1 MKSIL
6 PICLLVVVLVVG
18 YVMSMSRA
26 RAKPD
31 GFKGAAATKG
41 DAKMVLVKVFD
52 RKGELVGPVESPKV
66 EYTKEEWKKR
76 LTPEQFDVLRS
87 EGTERP
93 FCGKLLD
100 NKQKG
105 VYTCAACGLPLFT
118 SDTKFHSGT
127 GWPSFFQPISKEN
140 VTERVDNSFG
150 TTRTEVV
157 CTRCEGHLG
166 HVFSDGPKPTG
177 LRFCMNSAAL
187 HFTPSDKLATLADP
201 AAEKGAAASGDT
213 KAAPKSSDSSDAKP
227 AGNNA
232 TATAVFAG
240 GCFWCTEAVF
250 EELSGVVGVQAGYA
264 GGAKETANYE
274 TVCTGRTGHAESIRI
289 TYDPSKISYE
299 RLLTVF
305 FDAHDPTQL
314 NGQGADRGTQYRSAI
329 FYANDAEKQ
338 AAEAKIEQL
347 TAAKAYGDPIVTTL
361 EPLEAFY
368 PAEDYHQNY
377 ARNNPDQPYIR
388 SEAIPK
394 VCKIRDK
401 HPELIKTGQ

>member
-1 MKSIL
+1 
-6 PICLLVVVLVVG
+6 
-18 YVMSMSRA
+18 
-26 RAKPD
+26 
-31 GFKGAAATKG
+31 
-41 DAKMVLVKVFD
+41 MVLVKVFN

-87 EGTERP
+87 AKETAP

-140 VTERVDNSFG
+140 VTERIDNSFG
-150 TTRTEVV
+150 STPR
-157 CTRCEGHLG
+157 RSGLHPLRRPSG

-187 HFTPSDKLATLADP
+187 NFTPSDKLATLADP
-201 AAEKGAAASGDT
+201 AAEKPAAAGET

-227 AGNNA
+227 AGNNP

-250 EELSGVVGVQAGYA
+250 EELKGVTGVQAGYA
-264 GGAKETANYE
+264 GGTKETANYE
-274 TVCTGRTGHAESIRI
+274 TVSTGRTGHAESIRV

-299 RLLTVF
+299 RLLPVF

-347 TAAKAYGDPIVTTL
+347 TAAKAYGGPIVTTL

-368 PAEDYHQNY
+368 PAEGYHQNY
-377 ARNNPDQPYIR
+377 AHNNPDQPYIR

-394 VCKIRDK
+394 VCRIRDM
-401 HPELIKTGQ
+401 HPDLIKQGQ